1 MSRIK
6 ITIEIEID
14 GEDEKREK
22 ALSILLA
29 NVSDTVRRTFKR
41 LNFWSGSY
49 DNIKYEMNIKTER
62 TDKQ

>member
-1 MSRIK
+1 M
-6 ITIEIEID
+6 
-14 GEDEKREK
+14 
-22 ALSILLA
+22 ILL
-29 NVSDTVRRTFKR
+29 VESFFYKTIYQHIKERLKLFLVKCYI